1 MGKVLSNLTVLQLKA
16 TNTSDTHVTLLDVK
30 NFTVSNW
37 PSIIFQ
43 NNEILPTK
51 EIGVEYTHINTTPD
65 ISESLKPEN
74 FSLKPEQTLLPQK
87 RNAISKEMT
96 IVSVPKKHKLKK
108 VVSILANKSLRI
120 EDFNQTAVTNR
131 SVSRR
136 VGKFDGLKNF
146 MHNFVTGL
154 HQNNETRTRSKKN
167 RFKIIKYL
175 KKFFKKLFSKMKHK
189 ERNNNKTVLPQL
201 NKKSVIEILC
211 ETFGPCN
218 INLKNKRVLQR
229 DIDALNAET
238 YKMLRSIKI
247 IKGLLK
253 LLDFARHDRELP
265 NSKNVTRKTA
275 FKHDIHKLH
284 SILIGTYVT
293 EENLDKLTETQK
305 CQLNY
310 VKNNTQSFIKSATKF
325 ALILNDIINIL
336 TVVNTSVVRENNT
349 HATIIN
355 NIVPKNYSKL
365 NAEKV
370 ENFTRVSRDALVNET
385 IKTGKICI
393 HDKIHD
399 DPFNKIKKLIM
410 KYNFLQNTFMKKIYK
425 LIANFDE
432 IDVKAINKE
441 VSRTAINALNVSD
454 DSFPN
459 KTAAIRTYTKN
470 IIKNLRKL
478 KDLAQRLKFSN
489 RKKRELKDDDS
500 LEYLLM
506 LMEYLLKQ
514 NHPQDA
520 SSGKTQ

>member
-1 MGKVLSNLTVLQLKA
+1 MRKVLANLTVLQLKA

-37 PSIIFQ
+37 PSIILQ
-43 NNEILPTK
+43 NNEILPTS
-51 EIGVEYTHINTTPD
+51 EIGVEYTHIKTTPD
-65 ISESLKPEN
+65 ISESPKPEN
-74 FSLKPEQTLLPQK
+74 FSLKSEQTLLSQK
-87 RNAISKEMT
+87 TNTISKKTT
-96 IVSVPKKHKLKK
+96 IVSVPKRHKLKK

-120 EDFNQTAVTNR
+120 GDFNQTAATNR
-131 SVSRR
+131 SASRR
-136 VGKFDGLKNF
+136 VGKFEGLKFF
-146 MHNFVTGL
+146 MHNLVNGL

-189 ERNNNKTVLPQL
+189 ERNNIKTVLPQL
-201 NKKSVIEILC
+201 NKKSVIETLC

-218 INLKNKRVLQR
+218 INIKNNGVLQR
-229 DIDALNAET
+229 DVDALNAET
-238 YKMLRSIKI
+238 YKMLKSIKI

-253 LLDFARHDRELP
+253 LLDFAKNDRELP
-265 NSKNVTRKTA
+265 NSKNITRKTA

-284 SILIGTYVT
+284 SILIGTYNT

-355 NIVPKNYSKL
+355 NKVFKNYSTL

-370 ENFTRVSRDALVNET
+370 GNFTRISRDALVNKT
-385 IKTGKICI
+385 IKTGEIYI
-393 HDKIHD
+393 HEKIHD
-399 DPFNKIKKLIM
+399 NLFNKIKKIIM
-410 KYNFLQNTFMKKIYK
+410 KYNLMKNTFIKKIYK

-432 IDVKAINKE
+432 VDVKAINKE
-441 VSRTAINALNVSD
+441 VGHTAIKALNVSD
-454 DSFPN
+454 GTFPN
-459 KTAAIRTYTKN
+459 KTEAIRTYTKN

-514 NHPQDA
+514 NQPQDA
-520 SSGKTQ
+520 SLGKTQ